1 LDYIK
6 FNDRSIIYPLE
17 LDIVDYNNKFAI
29 EFNGS
34 YWHSTKYL
42 DKNFHLH
49 KTKQSIKKSFYLIHI
64 FEHNYIKKEKQYLNY
79 LRYFFN
85 NNKILVNIK
94 DCIFNN
100 SNALSYLYQYDIRDV
115 NNNIIKFFNLE
126 YKNKI
131 IANLTISKQ
140 YNKYILSNYF
150 INNDYQINNIF
161 KKLFD
166 KVKEWMYK
174 QNINNI
180 YFYSNL
186 SLCDYFFL
194 NDLNFNLNKEFPIDC
209 FYFCKNKNHYL
220 TKIELNNIL
229 LNKSEEEK
237 NNWILKNNIFQI
249 WNCGQR
255 EYIFKL

>member
-1 LDYIK
+1 
-6 FNDRSIIYPLE
+6 
-17 LDIVDYNNKFAI
+17 
-29 EFNGS
+29 
-34 YWHSTKYL
+34 
-42 DKNFHLH
+42 
-49 KTKQSIKKSFYLIHI
+49 
-64 FEHNYIKKEKQYLNY
+64 
-79 LRYFFN
+79 
-85 NNKILVNIK
+85 
-94 DCIFNN
+94 
-100 SNALSYLYQYDIRDV
+100 
-115 NNNIIKFFNLE
+115 
-126 YKNKI
+126 
-131 IANLTISKQ
+131 
-140 YNKYILSNYF
+140 
-150 INNDYQINNIF
+150 
-161 KKLFD
+161 
-166 KVKEWMYK
+166 MYK